1 MRLVSLAI
9 LSRGRRLPFLAEL
22 PVTRR
27 ERGTGWMHRVLPPG
41 PGRGMLFLVE
51 PPQPFSLWM
60 ANTLV
65 PLDML
70 FAGPDGR
77 IVMIATGQPLD
88 RTPVMCPVPV
98 RAALEIA
105 GGAASALGIRSGD
118 VLLGLPV
125 WR

>member
-1 MRLVSLAI
+1 
-9 LSRGRRLPFLAEL
+9 
-22 PVTRR
+22 
-27 ERGTGWMHRVLPPG
+27 MHRVLPPG

-118 VLLGLPV
+118 DEVRPACGRARTDARIGGRLPV
-125 WR
+125 PVR